1 MAFQMDTVI
10 PQFDGLDGLKYD
22 ATVVSLEG
30 KVIPIAFGET
40 ITHSYDGARFN
51 TFTSA
56 RGVQSISYRGDAP
69 RSLSVAVT
77 KVPWKY
83 VATVTNLE
91 RMQRKPL
98 YVITSL
104 SRRLNVLPPWLD
116 WSDVRTGRARHG
128 NNWPEAK
135 LDKTARTLSD
145 IARTEMASYGP
156 YVMEVINTRNANIY
170 GREASLPTGV
180 VYRFRAGLQASG
192 GATASVGLVGF
203 DKNGNKVWESPAI
216 WATQN
221 WEVKTSGRFI
231 IPEEVA
237 TVRDYYDAGISSF
250 SPIQLWIGEHEP
262 PPAPRMGGTFQIADL
277 SFTEAPSTKAK
288 LYDVSF
294 TLKEVAP

>member
-1 MAFQMDTVI
+1 MAFQMDTTI
-10 PQFDGLDGLKYD
+10 PQFGGLDGLKYD

-116 WSDVRTGRARHG
+116 WSDVRTGRAPSGSWHESSL
-128 NNWPEAK
+128 NQ
-135 LDKTARTLSD
+135 TARTLND
-145 IARTEMASYGP
+145 IARSEMASYGP
-156 YVMEVINTRNANIY
+156 YVMEVINTKNAHIY

-180 VYRFRAGLQASG
+180 IYRFRAGVQASA

-203 DKNGNKVWESPAI
+203 DKDGHKVWESPNI
-216 WATQN
+216 RATSN
-221 WEVKTSGRFI
+221 WEVKTSNRFI
-231 IPEEVA
+231 LPEGVA
-237 TVRDYYDAGISSF
+237 YVRDYYEAGLRSF

-262 PPAPRMGGTFQIADL
+262 PPAPRMGGTFQITDL

>member
-1 MAFQMDTVI
+1 MAFQMDTTI
-10 PQFDGLDGLKYD
+10 PQFGGLDGLKYD

-116 WSDVRTGRARHG
+116 WSDVRTGRAPSGSWHESSL
-128 NNWPEAK
+128 NQ
-135 LDKTARTLSD
+135 TARTLND
-145 IARTEMASYGP
+145 IARSEMASYGP
-156 YVMEVINTRNANIY
+156 YVMEVINTKNAHIY

-180 VYRFRAGLQASG
+180 IYRFRAGVQASA

-203 DKNGNKVWESPAI
+203 DKDGHKVWESPNI
-216 WATQN
+216 RATSN
-221 WEVKTSGRFI
+221 WEVKTSNRFI
-231 IPEEVA
+231 LPEGVA
-237 TVRDYYDAGISSF
+237 YVRDYYEAGLRSF